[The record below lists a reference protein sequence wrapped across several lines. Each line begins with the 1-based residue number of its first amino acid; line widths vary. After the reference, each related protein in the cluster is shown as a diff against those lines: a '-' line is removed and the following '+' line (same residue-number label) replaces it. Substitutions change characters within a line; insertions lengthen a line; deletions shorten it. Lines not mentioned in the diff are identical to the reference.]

1 MTEIFFENA
10 LDGCKQFFFSFAEGS
25 GFKAEHKT
33 SRNMSQDDLFYFRI
47 SYYYSVLGFLMRG
60 ISNN

>member
-1 MTEIFFENA
+1 MVANN
-10 LDGCKQFFFSFAEGS
+10 FFFSFAEGS
-25 GFKAEHKT
+25 GFKEEHKT

-47 SYYYSVLGFLMRG
+47 SYDYSVLGFLMRG